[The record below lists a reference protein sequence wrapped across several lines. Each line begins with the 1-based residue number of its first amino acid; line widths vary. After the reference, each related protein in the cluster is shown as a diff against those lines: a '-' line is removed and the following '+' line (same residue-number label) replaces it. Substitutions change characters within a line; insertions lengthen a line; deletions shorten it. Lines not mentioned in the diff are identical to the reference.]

1 MHGPMYIK
9 FKKVKFTLERAM
21 KTQKGSRGIALLFLN
36 LKTRQGLVFNTSVH
50 KHLKMFHI
58 NL

>member
-21 KTQKGSRGIALLFLN
+21 KTQKGIRGIALLFLN
-36 LKTRQGLVFNTSVH
+36 LSTRQGLVFNTSVH

>member
-1 MHGPMYIK
+1 MMHGPMYIK

-21 KTQKGSRGIALLFLN
+21 KTQKGN